1 MKFYDQSTSVVLS
14 HWKEDSITKSKSPKI
29 FLDDSLPIPKTPQW
43 FINEIPKISPK
54 WIFKEE
60 EEEYKFIIP
69 SNIKEIDSDSE
80 IPGLP
85 IVKTKS
91 PKILTPI
98 WEFLTPEK
106 ENMLFSIREE
116 VDNLIFNEKGFT
128 MYAWFGTNDLTNDKE
143 IEFLLSLSNQIDIS
157 NFLIS
162 KTFIKIGASASHVF
176 ELLQNPNKYKVF
188 NA

>member
-1 MKFYDQSTSVVLS
+1 MP
-14 HWKEDSITKSKSPKI
+14 SISNFS
-29 FLDDSLPIPKTPQW
+29 Q
-43 FINEIPKISPK
+43 
-54 WIFKEE
+54 

-69 SNIKEIDSDSE
+69 PNIKEIDFDAD

-85 IVKTKS
+85 IIKSQS

-106 ENMLFSIREE
+106 ENMIFSIWEE

-128 MYAWFGTNDLTNDKE
+128 MYARFATNDLTNDKE
-143 IEFLLSLSNQIDIS
+143 IEFLLSLSNQVDIS

-176 ELLQNPNKYKVF
+176 ELLQNPNKYRIF